1 MRGHFS
7 YINEISISDFGIKI
21 AGRGFEPFF
30 KLEQLIEVVGEPDER
45 AYVIPSENL
54 MEACSWNELG
64 LRTLARCH
72 DKESVQ
78 CLYVC
83 KKEIPNKKIK
93 PFLGRLLVD
102 GKPICKKPKA
112 GVYETFLI
120 EKNIILVEARNGL
133 EICDDDDANYLAIEF
148 REFILLAVH
157 GNWTKRLKQLVDD
170 GHDIN
175 CVSGRLED
183 PLLTVAIIKGFYDI
197 AKILVKAGA
206 DVNKKNNVGT
216 TPLIEAAIRG
226 EMECAKLLI
235 DAGADLTLRDNKG
248 FTALE
253 LAKMHGAGEE
263 MVRLLEG

>member
-112 GVYETFLI
+112 GVYESFLI
-120 EKNIILVEARNGL
+120 GKNIILVEARNGL

-148 REFILLAVH
+148 REFILFAVY
-157 GNWTKRLKQLVDD
+157 GNWTKRLKQLVED

-175 CVSGRLED
+175 CVFGRLED
-183 PLLTVAIIKGFYDI
+183 PLLTVAVIKGFYDI
-197 AKILVKAGA
+197 AKILVEAGA
-206 DVNKKNNVGT
+206 DVNKKNKIGT
-216 TPLIEAAIRG
+216 TPLMEAAIRG
-226 EMECAKLLI
+226 ETKCAKLLI
-235 DAGADLTLRDNKG
+235 DAGADLSLRDNKG
-248 FTALE
+248 FTALD
-253 LAKMHGAGEE
+253 LSKMHGAGEE

>member
-45 AYVIPSENL
+45 AYVIPSENF

-112 GVYETFLI
+112 GVYESFLI
-120 EKNIILVEARNGL
+120 GKNIILVEARNGL

-148 REFILLAVH
+148 REFILFAVF
-157 GNWTKRLKQLVDD
+157 GNWTERLKQLIKD

-175 CVSGRLED
+175 CVSGRFED
-183 PLLTVAIIKGFYDI
+183 PLLTVAVAQGFYDI
-197 AKILVKAGA
+197 AKILIDAGA

-216 TPLIEAAIRG
+216 TPLMEAAITG
-226 EMECAKLLI
+226 GTECAKLLI
-235 DAGADLTLRDNKG
+235 DAGADLSLRDNKG

-263 MVRLLEG
+263 MVRLLKR